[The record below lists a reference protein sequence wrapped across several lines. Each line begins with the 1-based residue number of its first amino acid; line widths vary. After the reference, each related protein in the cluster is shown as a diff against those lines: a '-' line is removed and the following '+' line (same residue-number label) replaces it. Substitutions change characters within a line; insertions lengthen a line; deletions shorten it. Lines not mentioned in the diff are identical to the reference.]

1 MGGTAAARAAGDTLP
16 LRPTIERERN
26 EGAMPTVLIADDDRK
41 ITDMLR
47 RTLAYEGYQ
56 VLTAASG
63 EEALAAALARRPD
76 LIVLD
81 WMMPGLSGIEVAR
94 RVRAADPT
102 PILML
107 TARDAVEDR
116 VEGLDSGADD
126 YLVKPFAPAELLAR
140 IRALL
145 RRIEATGGEKPLAYA
160 DLSLDP
166 TTRETRRGDRRFDL
180 SPKEFDLLQYLLRS
194 PRQVL
199 PRARILEAVWGDD
212 FYGDDNV
219 LDVYIGYLRQ
229 KTEAGGEPRLI
240 QTVRGVG
247 YVIREP

>member
-1 MGGTAAARAAGDTLP
+1 MA
-16 LRPTIERERN
+16 
-26 EGAMPTVLIADDDRK
+26 TVLIVDDDRR

-47 RTLAYEGYQ
+47 RTLAYEGYS
-56 VLTAASG
+56 VVTAANG
-63 EEALAAALARRPD
+63 NEALAKAQVHRPD
-76 LIVLD
+76 VVVLD
-81 WMMPGLSGIEVAR
+81 WLMPGMDGIEVAKR
-94 RVRAADPT
+94 LRAADAV

-145 RRIEATGGEKPLAYA
+145 RRTESIRDGEKPLIYA

-166 TTRETRRGDRRFDL
+166 LTREARRGDRPFSL
-180 SPKEFDLLQYLLRS
+180 SPKEFDLLAYLLRY

-199 PRARILEAVWGDD
+199 QRERILQDVWGYD
-212 FYGDDNV
+212 FGGNGNV
-219 LDVYIGYLRQ
+219 LEVYVGYLRA
-229 KTEAGGEPRLI
+229 KTEASGEPRLI

-247 YVIREP
+247 YVLRMEQS

>member
-1 MGGTAAARAAGDTLP
+1 MA
-16 LRPTIERERN
+16 
-26 EGAMPTVLIADDDRK
+26 TVLVVDDDRK
-41 ITDMLR
+41 LLDMLR

-56 VLTAASG
+56 VVTATDG
-63 EEALAAALARRPD
+63 RDALAQAQAQRPD
-76 LIVLD
+76 VVVLD
-81 WMMPGLSGIEVAR
+81 WLMPELDGIEVAKR
-94 RVRAADPT
+94 LREAEDT

-145 RRIEATGGEKPLAYA
+145 RRSEATDKDKPLTYA
-160 DLSLDP
+160 DLYLDP
-166 TTRETRRGDRRFDL
+166 VTREVRRGDRQFDL
-180 SPKEFDLLQYLLRS
+180 TPTEFELLAYLLRH

-199 PRARILEAVWGDD
+199 SRESILQEVWGYD
-212 FYGDDNV
+212 FGGNDNV
-219 LDVYIGYLRQ
+219 LEVYVGYLRT
-229 KTEAGGEPRLI
+229 KTEAEGEPRLI

-247 YVIREP
+247 YVLRGE